1 MNYLNNVLDK
11 NLKRGG
17 GVDYIYDLEKK
28 KFLKNWNRKNLRIYD
43 IS

>member
-28 KFLKNWNRKNLRIYD
+28 ILKNWNRKNLRIYD